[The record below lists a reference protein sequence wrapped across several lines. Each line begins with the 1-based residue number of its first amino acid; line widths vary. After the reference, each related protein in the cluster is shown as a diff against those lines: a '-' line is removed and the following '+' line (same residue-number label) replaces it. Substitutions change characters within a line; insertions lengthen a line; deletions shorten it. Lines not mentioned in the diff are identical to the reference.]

1 MVMIQLGREVDNL
14 GDRRI
19 TVESSGFLRGAVI
32 QNISRGN
39 TAPKVAGRQSRKYG
53 CWWLVDGGAG
63 RSIQ

>member
-39 TAPKVAGRQSRKYG
+39 TAPKVPLRAERQ
-53 CWWLVDGGAG
+53 
-63 RSIQ
+63 